1 MKKQVQK
8 IKENKGFS
16 MIELIIVVAIMAI
29 LVGII
34 GAALIPYMEKSRASK
49 DKSALDSV
57 YNAFASAIAES
68 EDPSKLVGSGGSL
81 TSDGQNAVESLLD
94 GTISDLQ
101 GKFKSKQFKD
111 SSGNGAAIKFFI
123 TKDGKN
129 YGVYIAGGN
138 DYSGVQID
146 SSGTEYK
153 VSVKVKGTITSTT
166 AVKGDGTT
174 QAVGSVPGSTGG
186 ASGS

>member
-49 DKSALDSV
+49 DKSALDSA
-57 YNAFASAIAES
+57 YNAFASAIAETETIADFTGKDS
-68 EDPSKLVGSGGSL
+68 TSLDTSIKGSIEG
-81 TSDGQNAVESLLD
+81 LLD
-94 GTISDLQ
+94 GSITDLE
-101 GKFKSKQFKD
+101 GKFKSKQFK
-111 SSGNGAAIKFFI
+111 GAKINFFYNKA
-123 TKDGKN
+123 TG
-129 YGVYIAGGN
+129 YGVYIKGQN
-138 DYSGVQID
+138 SYSGVQID
-146 SSGTEYK
+146 SSGAEHK
-153 VSVKVKGTITSTT
+153 VG
-166 AVKGDGTT
+166 VKGDTAKTAEGTG
-174 QAVGSVPGSTGG
+174 VGSISGSGSG